1 MRNLKKI
8 LALALA
14 LVMTLSLMTVANAF
28 NDDSQIDAKYD
39 EAVTVLSNLKVFKG
53 VNDGSNFA
61 PKQTISR
68 GEVAAIIYRIVTGD
82 VSNTNIAQH
91 AAYAAQ
97 AFDDVKATDW
107 DAGYI
112 GYCANAQ
119 IIVGDGTN
127 FYPRQEV
134 NGYQA
139 LAMILR
145 AIGYDANKEFQGEGW
160 EIRTASTAQQLG
172 LLKNIGASSLS
183 ADATREMV
191 AEILFRTI
199 AEAYIV
205 QYTSAFGYQPVYLPA
220 SENDPASTSIP
231 LFGNVVTA
239 TLGYRTF
246 GLEKTSGEITAV
258 GRSAGTTTFGSWKTT
273 GIWNKTNVFSN
284 DVTVTGTNT
293 AWTDIGYGA
302 YVYTIP
308 ATGAK
313 TRTAVSDVVITGESL
328 LTSTDGTA
336 HAVLTAAANGKVT
349 VDSPVNVY
357 YNGMLTAANAT
368 ATVPSTSQALARV
381 DDRGVKVDYIDNDN
395 GGRAEA
401 IVITEYTAAQV
412 TGIATDT
419 TTTGNNAV
427 AANTYYLSGVGV
439 ATKNLVASETLSM
452 GDVVT
457 YVEYAKDYY
466 VTKAPAAVGVLTKVT
481 EKSNPID
488 ATYTIGGAD
497 YVKSDVSGLGMSA
510 LNRVNVG
517 RNFQVYTD
525 PYGYIIKADIVVSAD
540 YLYVYANRETDTTTG
555 LTSAKVVFEDGS
567 VSTVNVK
574 TVNSVPTTNHVWVAE
589 QLTGDIYSYTVN
601 ADGSYNLTPATDG
614 VTNAP
619 YTKGSVYWGGTG
631 VDSASTVVDIRLM
644 NAATTSNTVFTGK
657 DNIPSLVN
665 VELTYVEAADGD
677 IDVAFLTQGGADDT
691 TEIFIYKTDEFTY
704 SYDWTENV
712 GHAYTDAVVNGVL
725 VEDCALT
732 HDQYEDIQEFGTGIY
747 TYYGDEL
754 VFSSFDE
761 QWGTVTWN
769 NNVVTFN
776 YNGRTYKYGYD
787 EVNFAV
793 LDVSKGTASTFSLLN
808 SGADGLNGERAIIR
822 WNESGDVASIYFV
835 VGEMANTVMDYGVAG
850 QAKNGGW
857 YSYAVADGY
866 ITTHIE
872 TIMDQLVVE
881 FYGATAAATEPGTDG
896 RYDITVTYTNALK
909 ASSGLVVKNG
919 YVNSLTD
926 STGESLNVDD
936 ISDVPGTAGAT
947 YYLNVTDYTGQK
959 YTFELTL
966 QAATEDLGLYK
977 NGSTTSEDTVSTWT
991 GTGTI
996 AQMEDSYNSNVTW
1009 THYSSVG
1016 VVVDPESHDV
1026 SALDFSVAVV
1036 KADNGKTS
1044 TYWVYQ
1050 SGKTETGDDLVADMA
1065 DSIDPANEKQVL
1077 EVVQYA
1083 EEHSINSNSAMKALD
1098 AAGVD
1103 KAVIVDT
1110 FMDVYSGAGYKHA
1123 AVSEQLVNNLVSD
1136 LDDAKEVVDAYLTWI
1151 GAELAADAS
1160 DITNTANLSIE
1171 KTATGW
1177 AVDFTQVPISPTN
1190 IANTGLG
1197 GLGTALATK
1206 FSSGY
1211 TVSATWTDQNGG
1223 SGSTANALT
1232 KNWNGE
1238 LTNVVNDVAT
1248 YDITFTVTEDANPTN
1263 TITFSV
1269 TLG

>member
-28 NDDSQIDAKYD
+28 NDDADIDAKYD
-39 EAVTVLSNLKVFKG
+39 EAVTVLSNLKVFQG

-91 AAYAAQ
+91 AEYAAKTF
-97 AFDDVKATDW
+97 ADVKATDW

-160 EIRTASTAQQLG
+160 EIRTASTAQGLG
-172 LLKNIGASSLS
+172 LLKNIGASSLNGP
-183 ADATREMV
+183 ATREMV

-199 AEAYIV
+199 AEAYV
-205 QYTSAFGYQPVYLPA
+205 VKYTSSFGYQPVYLPT
-220 SENDPASTSIP
+220 SENNSGTGIP
-231 LFGNVVTA
+231 LFGDYMAA
-239 TLGYRTF
+239 TLGYQTF

-368 ATVPSTSQALARV
+368 ATVPSTSQALAKV
-381 DDRGVKVDYIDNDN
+381 DNRGVKVDYIDNDN

-419 TTTGNNAV
+419 TTTGSNAV

-466 VTKAPAAVGVLTKVT
+466 VTKAPAATGVLTEVT

-574 TVNSVPTTNHVWVAE
+574 TVNSVPTTNHVWYAE

-631 VDSASTVVDIRLM
+631 VDNASTVVDIRLM

-704 SYDWTENV
+704 SYDWTANV

-725 VEDCALT
+725 VKDCALT

-761 QWGTVTWN
+761 EWGTVTWN
-769 NNVVTFN
+769 NGVVSFN

-835 VGEMANTVMDYGVAG
+835 VGDLASKTKSAIPAYQHKWDAT
-850 QAKNGGW
+850 
-857 YSYAVADGY
+857 YSYLVAEGYITECTGIMPNDLYVGFYGAETTDPDDADGY
-866 ITTHIE
+866 
-872 TIMDQLVVE
+872 
-881 FYGATAAATEPGTDG
+881 
-896 RYDITVTYTNALK
+896 YDITVSYAEAMAADEALVVENGTDISLTNAGHV
-909 ASSGLVVKNG
+909 AI
-919 YVNSLTD
+919 D
-926 STGESLNVDD
+926 FED
-936 ISDVPGTAGAT
+936 IKPDKDGAV
-947 YYLNVTDYTGQK
+947 YFLNVTDYHGTEHTFKLTQEKASDEVTLTAVNGEGQYKNAMVNNTTLKVGYKDNGDVSVSELVSSFVPTDNATVVWSIGSGSGRTYSYSYRWLDGEVVDVATDITNVETYNVEIGANTVTVTVTPENGDTSKNKVYTLTETATVTEVVDGVDAKTTDAFVGDK
-959 YTFELTL
+959 YT
-966 QAATEDLGLYK
+966 
-977 NGSTTSEDTVSTWT
+977 
-991 GTGTI
+991 
-996 AQMEDSYNSNVTW
+996 
-1009 THYSSVG
+1009 
-1016 VVVDPESHDV
+1016 P
-1026 SALDFSVAVV
+1026 
-1036 KADNGKTS
+1036 
-1044 TYWVYQ
+1044 
-1050 SGKTETGDDLVADMA
+1050 TETYKSAGERPITGDLDIKFWTVDISTSNWGGQTLVF
-1065 DSIDPANEKQVL
+1065 DPAN
-1077 EVVQYA
+1077 VVVEDNITNQT
-1083 EEHSINSNSAMKALD
+1083 I
-1098 AAGVD
+1098 
-1103 KAVIVDT
+1103 
-1110 FMDVYSGAGYKHA
+1110 
-1123 AVSEQLVNNLVSD
+1123 AVSMRITS
-1136 LDDAKEVVDAYLTWI
+1136 
-1151 GAELAADAS
+1151 AS
-1160 DITNTANLSIE
+1160 TVMS
-1171 KTATGW
+1171 ATYN
-1177 AVDFTQVPISPTN
+1177 FTG
-1190 IANTGLG
+1190 NTG
-1197 GLGTALATK
+1197 
-1206 FSSGY
+1206 SCPGY
-1211 TVSATWTDQNGG
+1211 AS
-1223 SGSTANALT
+1223 NARRD
-1232 KNWNGE
+1232 
-1238 LTNVVNDVAT
+1238 VNDT
-1248 YDITFTVTEDANPTN
+1248 TN
-1263 TITFSV
+1263 KTLLFDL
-1269 TLG
+1269 TLGSITSAGDVVLAFSGNGD